1 MTREIKPETYLTQLD
16 RMITRTQTLNQE
28 LTEKKK
34 DIEKLP
40 DNIIIGLWTSLTT
53 INHESQELITKLE
66 NSKKLDTIRS
76 KLTSTKKP
84 TTK

>member
-76 KLTSTKKP
+76 KLTST
-84 TTK
+84 TK